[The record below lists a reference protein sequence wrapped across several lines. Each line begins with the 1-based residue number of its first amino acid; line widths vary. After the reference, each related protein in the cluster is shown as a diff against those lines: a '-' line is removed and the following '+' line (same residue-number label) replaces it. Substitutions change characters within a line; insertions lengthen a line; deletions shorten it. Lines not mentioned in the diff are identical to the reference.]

1 MPALSFLARRGLAPG
16 IAGLSAVALAIAAVY
31 ARSFDYPTFNPEH
44 ALFFALNDGLTW
56 RGLLDKYLDF
66 TSGFYR
72 PTVFYVY
79 YQLISRLAGWH
90 DIAAYRA
97 AAVLLLF
104 VFGVAVYRLA
114 LTLMDRD
121 RLAASAAAVLAVV
134 HPLMFAHIYEA
145 VGGYLVN
152 HLCVI
157 AVAVLFCGRA
167 LAGRWSAAWLALAVV
182 LYLVALTSKEQAI
195 ALPGFLLLVLLIER
209 LLGPLSAEA
218 RLAEPLRRLLLRRR
232 VTCFFLIAAVSVAYL
247 GLAFFPQYGLAIFT
261 VSHDA
266 AAAYRVAFNPQ
277 IVLSNLVSGP
287 FGVAHIFKWPMVTWG
302 MTWIQ
307 DNPWNTLFGVVLL
320 AAIAWHVGTA
330 ALKRDRAELASFA
343 VLLALFLAAAIPP
356 IISGGRP
363 WHYVLCVAAYAVM
376 AGRAFAAL
384 ARRAAGQRR
393 AVLGGAL
400 LASFAG
406 VVAMERG
413 NFAREVRVR
422 MPLFKLNA
430 EAMQR
435 PPVAPAAMPR
445 GATVLYSI
453 KGHDGWDFGVGNLFR
468 LAYLDATIRELQAPD
483 AEHLAPEMARDWL
496 SARNAYYF
504 AYDPAREPPW
514 RDDTA
519 RFAAMLAADG
529 PSGSRSVR

>member
-1 MPALSFLARRGLAPG
+1 MPAGSFFARRGLASG
-16 IAGLSAVALAIAAVY
+16 IAGLSAVALAMAAVY

-44 ALFFALNDGLTW
+44 ALSFAVNDGLTW
-56 RGLLDKYLDF
+56 RGLLDRYLDF
-66 TSGFYR
+66 TAFFYR
-72 PTVFYVY
+72 PTDFYVY
-79 YQLISRLAGWH
+79 YQLMSRLAGWH

-97 AAVLLLF
+97 AAFVLLF
-104 VFGVAVYRLA
+104 AFGVGVYGLA
-114 LTLMDRD
+114 ITLMEGD
-121 RLAASAAAVLAVV
+121 RLAASAAAVFAVV
-134 HPLMFAHIYEA
+134 HPLMFTHIYEA
-145 VGGYLVN
+145 VGFYLIN

-157 AVAVLFCGRA
+157 SAAVLFCGRA
-167 LAGRWSAAWLALAVV
+167 FAGRWGKAWLALAVV
-182 LYLVALTSKEQAI
+182 LYLVALTSKEQSI

-209 LLGPLSAEA
+209 LLGPISAEA
-218 RLAEPLRRLLLRRR
+218 RLAEAERRRLRRRR
-232 VTCFFLIAAVSVAYL
+232 VTCFLLIAALSVAYL
-247 GLAFFPQYGLAIFT
+247 RLVFFPHYGLAMFT
-261 VSHDA
+261 VSHDP

-307 DNPWNTLFGVVLL
+307 DNPWNTVFGAALL

-330 ALKRDRAELASFA
+330 ALKRDRPELASFA
-343 VLLALFLAAAIPP
+343 VLLALFMAAAVPP

-363 WHYVLCVAAYAVM
+363 WHYVICVAAYAVM
-376 AGRAFAAL
+376 AGRAFAVL
-384 ARRAAGQRR
+384 ARRVAGQQR

-400 LASFAG
+400 LVSFA
-406 VVAMERG
+406 VVVVMEHG

-445 GATVLYSI
+445 GATILYSV
-453 KGHDGWDFGVGNLFR
+453 KGHDGWDFGDGNLFR
-468 LAYLDATIRELQAPD
+468 LVYLDATIHELQVPD
-483 AEHLAPEMARDWL
+483 AEHLSLEMAREWL

-504 AYDPAREPPW
+504 AYDPARDPPW
-514 RDDTA
+514 RDETA
-519 RFAAMLAADG
+519 RFAAMLAADR
-529 PSGSRSVR
+529 PSGSGSAR